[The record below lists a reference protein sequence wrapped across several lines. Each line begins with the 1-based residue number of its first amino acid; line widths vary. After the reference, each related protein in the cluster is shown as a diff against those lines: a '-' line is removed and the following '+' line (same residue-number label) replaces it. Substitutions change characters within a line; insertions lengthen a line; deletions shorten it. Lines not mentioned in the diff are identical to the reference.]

1 MSSGI
6 PYRAAG
12 TFSGKSYIERRADRE
27 LRKEIEENQRYP
39 YLVAPRQSGKSSLI
53 VRTMSALEPSVFRCA
68 LVDLSPFP
76 IDDYDAF
83 WRRFLSAVSRS
94 AQLASDNIQ
103 PDYPEDTFL
112 YWLSTFQERL
122 VVFVDEIDVLID
134 ARFKEQF
141 FSQIRSL
148 FNLRAVEERLDRLQI
163 VLSGA
168 AHPSRLIEDE
178 LRSPFNVGI
187 EVELDDLSP
196 AQVKELSLHLTDSG
210 AAVDGF
216 VHARLFRHTGG
227 SVYLCQLVL
236 EQLWSMA
243 MAAKAPIGAAD
254 VDVAVEAI
262 VQGAPRNVHFN
273 SMYDTATK
281 NPRLLSNFRRL
292 CTRQDVDE
300 RARQELTLVGIG
312 RGIKPFRNDIYR
324 RVFGAG
330 GPLDLTPSRQDRD
343 QDTPTCHDYWPLSR
357 AEREPYITMDLELPG
372 TEPVP
377 LAAADAP
384 PPLPFTP
391 SYPNEETRSLSVR
404 LEAAR
409 SRKRSLQEAGVINV
423 AVDQEIL
430 SLRRQLREGGQLRA
444 GDSLGD
450 GRYLLLEPIGSGGF
464 GVVWRAFDRDRNEQV
479 AIKVLHAWLGG
490 DAIRLERFFRGARIM
505 AELAHEAVV
514 RVIEAHGNDGGY
526 HYFVMDFVAGGDL
539 RRAVLEKRVVG
550 EAVLPIILKVGDT
563 LAKAHAKGY
572 VHRDVKPANIL
583 LDDSGSP
590 RLTDFDLVSG
600 ADTTGGTRTGAMGT
614 IIYAAPELLHRP
626 QEADARADVYGLG
639 MTAVFALRGEELP
652 LDVLRNAEEQIEQLS
667 CSTAL
672 KDVLKRAVAW
682 RAAGRFGDAAA
693 FSDALRR
700 AWSAAGSV
708 GTEDAPDR
716 AREASAEW
724 EGSLELPSS
733 PAGRRSAGAH
743 ALAPPAVRAGSST
756 DTHLPRDLDV
766 RPRRSVLFCAAAAL
780 ILGAVLALSAGLILG
795 VGLSRWG

>member
-103 PDYPEDTFL
+103 SDYPEDTFL
-112 YWLSTFQERL
+112 YWLSTFQQRL

-134 ARFKEQF
+134 SRFKEQF

-148 FNLRAVEERLDRLQI
+148 FNQRAVEERLNRLQI

-196 AQVKELSLHLTDSG
+196 AQVKELSLHLTESG

-236 EQLWSMA
+236 EQLWSTA
-243 MAAKAPIGAAD
+243 MAAKAPVGAAD
-254 VDVAVEAI
+254 VDAAVEAI
-262 VQGAPRNVHFN
+262 VHGAPRNVHFN
-273 SMYDTATK
+273 SMYDTVTK
-281 NPRLLSNFRRL
+281 HPRLLSDFRRL
-292 CTRQDVDE
+292 CTRQDIDE
-300 RARQELTLVGIG
+300 RARQDLTLVGIC

-357 AEREPYITMDLELPG
+357 AEREPYIIMDLELPG

-377 LAAADAP
+377 VAAPDAP
-384 PPLPFTP
+384 PPLPFMP
-391 SYPNEETRSLSVR
+391 IYPNEETRSLSVR

-409 SRKRSLQEAGVINV
+409 SRKRSLQEAGLITV

-464 GVVWRAFDRDRNEQV
+464 GVVWRAFDRDRDEQV

-490 DAIRLERFFRGARIM
+490 DSIRLERFFRGARIM
-505 AELAHEAVV
+505 AELADEAVV
-514 RVIEAHGNDGGY
+514 RVVEAHGNDGGY
-526 HYFVMDFVAGGDL
+526 HYFVMDLVAGGDL

-550 EAVLPIILKVGDT
+550 EAVLPLILKVGDT

-626 QEADARADVYGLG
+626 QDADARADVYGLG

-682 RAAGRFGDAAA
+682 SSAGRFGDAAA
-693 FSDALRR
+693 FSDALRL

-708 GTEDAPDR
+708 STEDAPDR
-716 AREASAEW
+716 AREASAER

-733 PAGRRSAGAH
+733 PAERRSTGTH
-743 ALAPPAVRAGSST
+743 VLATPAARAVSSADT
-756 DTHLPRDLDV
+756 DLPRDLDV
-766 RPRRSVLFCAAAAL
+766 RPRRSALFWGAAVLILGVVLALSAAL
-780 ILGAVLALSAGLILG
+780 ILGA
-795 VGLSRWG
+795 GLSL